1 MRKTALIAAI
11 MIFPVLTACE
21 QERSTAIAYEK
32 KAVLSGSI
40 SEIKL
45 SKSVNL

>member
-1 MRKTALIAAI
+1 MRKTALIATI
-11 MIFPVLTACE
+11 MIFSALTACK

-32 KAVLSGSI
+32 KAILSGSI

-45 SKSVNL
+45 SKRVNL